1 MCFGG
6 KPRVDNSAQIQ
17 QQQESAAARRREQER
32 QARIRQGTQQVDQQF
47 SRFDDSFYGDRRDA
61 FMGYYQPQ
69 IEDQF
74 EDAREQLTFALARS
88 GNLRGSA
95 AADRQTRLGQ
105 DYELQRASIVS
116 RADEDVQR
124 QKDRIAGEKSSLISQ
139 LNATGDADR
148 ISNEALQRT
157 RVIAQ
162 DQPAYDPLGDI
173 FAGVATGIGGM
184 MQGAGQQGFRGGS
197 PLGLQTPTRG
207 SKSSRLVRS

>member
-6 KPRVDNSAQIQ
+6 GPRIDNSAQQ
-17 QQQESAAARRREQER
+17 QQQREAAEARRREEER
-32 QARIRQGTQQVDQQF
+32 AARIRAGTQQVEDQF
-47 SRFDDSFYGDRRDA
+47 SQFDDSFFGDRRDA

-69 IEDQF
+69 IDDQF
-74 EDAREQLTFALARS
+74 RDARDQLTFALARS

-105 DYELQRASIVS
+105 DYELQRASVVS

-124 QKDRIAGEKSSLISQ
+124 QQDRIAGEKSSLISQ

-148 ISNEALQRT
+148 IGNEATART

-162 DQPAYDPLGDI
+162 DRPSFDPLGDI
-173 FAGVATGIGGM
+173 FAGVTSGIGAA
-184 MQGAGQQGFRGGS
+184 MQGGFQQGFAGGS
-197 PLGLQTPTRG
+197 PLGGTTRQANKG
-207 SKSSRLVRS
+207 ARLIT